1 MPSAG
6 PTDDFWLAA
15 HDGVMSARVIGDRPF
30 GIGLAAG
37 LLVELVQGDW
47 CQLWD
52 GELFRTTTADR
63 PRDVVLCALL
73 DDMAENERQ
82 WPPSTPVPPTRRAY
96 VGTHAQPPHGQRW
109 PRVPRPPRPAGRGHQ
124 VRDWMPYLANRKRAE
139 TLVGD
144 RLTRSGRVWREEHSR
159 VLKRVRYVPR
169 DTLVTGRPASRLQA
183 AAQHGSG
190 LSVSDLVFVGLCLA
204 TGLHQHA
211 LKGLTSNERRRLLGL
226 LDGLDEQ
233 SWELIK
239 AADVAVGDAAA
250 VR

>member
-15 HDGVMSARVIGDRPF
+15 HDGVMNARVIGDRPF

-37 LLVELVQGDW
+37 LLVELVHGDW

-52 GELFRTTTADR
+52 GELFRTTTPDR
-63 PRDVVLCALL
+63 PRDAVLGALL
-73 DDMAENERQ
+73 DKMEHDERQ
-82 WPPSTPVPPTRRAY
+82 WPPSAPVPPTPRSY
-96 VGTHAQPPHGQRW
+96 VGAHVQPPHGQVW
-109 PRVPRPPRPAGRGHQ
+109 PPVPRPARPAGRGHR
-124 VRDWMPYLANRKRAE
+124 VRDWMAYLANQKRAE

-144 RLTRSGRVWREEHSR
+144 RLTRSGRAWREEHGR
-159 VLKRVRYVPR
+159 VLKRVRYMPR
-169 DTLVTGRPASRLQA
+169 DTLVTGTPASRIQA
-183 AAQHGSG
+183 AAQHGTR
-190 LSVSDLVFVGLCLA
+190 LSWSDLVLVGLCLA

-211 LKGLTSNERRRLLGL
+211 LSALTPAERHRLLGL
-226 LDGLDEQ
+226 LDDLDEQ

-239 AADVAVGDAAA
+239 ATNGAVGDAAA